1 MARAPIAP
9 KKGLAFTP
17 GQVPITR
24 DTCEICAG
32 EGCLQCDEPFVRRAM
47 SGQQARR

>member
-9 KKGLAFTP
+9 KKGIVFTP

-24 DTCEICAG
+24 DSCEVCGG
-32 EGCLQCDEPFVRRAM
+32 EGCLTCNVEEFVR
-47 SGQQARR
+47 STQRRGAYR